1 MDMQKGDMGMQRH
14 FLVTLSA
21 REDGL
26 FGIRFIGNFFTS
38 KEGMKVTLLYTTPRA
53 PSPWDPDMNADSQAR
68 KAATEGRQT
77 IDRARE
83 HLVKHGFDPDQVI
96 TKLQER
102 RVSKIMEIIHEGVKG
117 LYDAVILGRRGLS
130 WLEHAFDESVT
141 KGLLEQAFDFP
152 IWVCRRPD
160 LERRNVLACVDGSPA
175 SHRMVD
181 HVAHILDQE
190 KQQTV
195 TFLAV
200 GKKGRIDGKNTE
212 RILEDSREILVSRGF
227 PSGSIRLKQIEEG
240 SISKVILK
248 EADEGGFAAVA
259 VGRTGTGQ
267 GLLKKIFVGSV
278 SQALFQELQGAAL
291 WLA

>member
-1 MDMQKGDMGMQRH
+1 MQRH
-14 FLVTLSA
+14 FLVTLSE

-26 FGIRFIGNFFTS
+26 FGVRFIGNFFTS

-68 KAATEGRQT
+68 KAATEGRQA

-130 WLEHAFDESVT
+130 WLEQAFDESVT
-141 KGLLEQAFDFP
+141 KGLLEEACTFP

-160 LERRNVLACVDGSPA
+160 MDRQHVLACVDGSAA
-175 SHRMVD
+175 SDRMVD
-181 HVAHILDQE
+181 HIAHILHQE
-190 KQQTV
+190 KRQSVTV
-195 TFLAV
+195 ITV
-200 GKKGRIDGKNTE
+200 GKKGRIDDKDMGT
-212 RILEDSREILVSRGF
+212 ILSKSREILISRGF
-227 PSGSIRLKQIEEG
+227 SSERIHLKGIEE
-240 SISKVILK
+240 SAVSKVILK
-248 EADEGGFAAVA
+248 EADEGRFAALA